1 MAVADDDPDAKAAV
15 AAGVSTVGGG
25 VADSASRHPHDA
37 EGDERRRH
45 ASVASHQTNRWVWSR
60 IMPPMCRIGSQKRPV
75 EPPSSS
81 DESV

>member
-1 MAVADDDPDAKAAV
+1 MPRSGAADAG
-15 AAGVSTVGGG
+15 GVSTVTDVGDG
-25 VADSASRHPHDA
+25 VADVHAATPDDA
-37 EGDERRRH
+37 EGDDRRRH
-45 ASVASHQTNRWVWSR
+45 APAAIHQTNRCVWSR

>member
-1 MAVADDDPDAKAAV
+1 MHPATPTTQRATNVAD
-15 AAGVSTVGGG
+15 
-25 VADSASRHPHDA
+25 
-37 EGDERRRH
+37 H

-60 IMPPMCRIGSQKRPV
+60 IMPPMCLIGSQKRPV